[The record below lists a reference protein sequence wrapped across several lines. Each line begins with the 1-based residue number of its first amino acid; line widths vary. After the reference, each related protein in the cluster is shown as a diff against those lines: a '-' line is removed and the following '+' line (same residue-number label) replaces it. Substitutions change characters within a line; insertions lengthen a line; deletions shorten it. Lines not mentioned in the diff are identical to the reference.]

1 MWGLYK
7 SKQKM
12 GLERNWF
19 VWLTLYTV
27 SIINVSVCEWE
38 GKVKL
43 HIGTNINQEGVFRD
57 RMIERLL
64 FSVHQSCSVHLP
76 THLSVR
82 FSLYPLCIFN
92 ISALC
97 IGMLQFVRLTYKTTA
112 KVTPSSLQNRRPVRK
127 YVDCKVRE
135 GPSITVFGS
144 PLVETNQNVTGRTP
158 FCSNVKKHT
167 TNINLSSKV

>member
-7 SKQKM
+7 SEQKIR
-12 GLERNWF
+12 LERNKF

-27 SIINVSVCEWE
+27 SIVTVSVCERE

-64 FSVHQSCSVHLP
+64 FSVHQSCSVHL
-76 THLSVR
+76 SVC
-82 FSLYPLCIFN
+82 FSLYPLCISN

-97 IGMLQFVRLTYKTTA
+97 IGLL
-112 KVTPSSLQNRRPVRK
+112 
-127 YVDCKVRE
+127 
-135 GPSITVFGS
+135 
-144 PLVETNQNVTGRTP
+144 
-158 FCSNVKKHT
+158 
-167 TNINLSSKV
+167 

>member
-7 SKQKM
+7 SKQKI
-12 GLERNWF
+12 GLDRNKF

-27 SIINVSVCEWE
+27 SIVQVSVCECE

-43 HIGTNINQEGVFRD
+43 HIGTNINQEGVLRD

-76 THLSVR
+76 TYLSVR
-82 FSLYPLCIFN
+82 FSLYPLCISN

-97 IGMLQFVRLTYKTTA
+97 IEMLYFV
-112 KVTPSSLQNRRPVRK
+112 
-127 YVDCKVRE
+127 C
-135 GPSITVFGS
+135 
-144 PLVETNQNVTGRTP
+144 
-158 FCSNVKKHT
+158 
-167 TNINLSSKV
+167 